1 MPLFVLSYGYHD
13 TPLRA
18 ERRGEHLAHLE
29 RLKSEGA
36 LVAAGP
42 MVDQSGGMIIFDAA
56 DEAAAHALVE
66 QDPYTRLDVT
76 KDRQLREWRVTVGS
90 LAGDSVS

>member
-18 ERRGEHLAHLE
+18 ERRGDHIAHLE
-29 RLKSEGA
+29 RLKAEGA
-36 LVAAGP
+36 LVVAGP
-42 MVDQSGGMIIFDAA
+42 MADQSGGMIILDAE
-56 DEAAAHALVE
+56 DETAARALVE

-90 LAGDSVS
+90 LAAGSAD